1 MIDIYRYNRDAG
13 NYEVVCT
20 FNDDGTVDG
29 SSFEADRLR
38 NIIDGHNVDPDK
50 YSDAIE
56 TIIQLRYNNAVHF
69 SEKE

>member
-1 MIDIYRYNRDAG
+1 MIEIYRYNRGADK
-13 NYEVVCT
+13 YERVCT
-20 FNDDGTVDG
+20 FNNDGTIDG

-50 YSDAIE
+50 YNDEIE
-56 TIIQLRYNNAVHF
+56 TIIQLRYNNAVYF